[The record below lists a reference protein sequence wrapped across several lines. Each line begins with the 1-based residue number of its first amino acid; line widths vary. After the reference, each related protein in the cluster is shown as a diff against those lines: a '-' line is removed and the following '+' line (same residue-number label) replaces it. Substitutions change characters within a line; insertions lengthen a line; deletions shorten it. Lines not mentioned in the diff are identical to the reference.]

1 MGAEG
6 NTAVYRWSGWRGLI
20 LGAVGLLAYAA
31 VLARLGAFDGTGN
44 TDVLLLLAPPMA
56 PMIRTVWS
64 CPFAIRVAEESIE
77 LVYLL
82 RPTVVVP
89 SSSVLVAEDR
99 WFPWVKAV
107 SLRDRWASH
116 RRWRLGDNRRMRAAL
131 EAAGYQLTD
140 RVPY

>member
-1 MGAEG
+1 MGVEG

-20 LGAVGLLAYAA
+20 LGAAGLLAYAA
-31 VLARLGAFDGTGN
+31 VLARLGAFDRAGN
-44 TDVLLLLAPPMA
+44 TDVLLLLAPPSA
-56 PMIRTVWS
+56 PLIRTVRS

-82 RPTVVVP
+82 RPTAVVP
-89 SSSVLVAEDR
+89 SSSVLVTEHR
-99 WFPWVKAV
+99 RFPWGTTIW
-107 SLRDRWASH
+107 LRDRRASH
-116 RRWRLGDNRRMRAAL
+116 RRWRLGDNRRMRVAL